1 MREDCL
7 RACLQKLRGDK
18 RELIVE
24 YYAKDKQAKIDH
36 RAGMARRLGI
46 SVDALRVKAH
56 RIRTTLE
63 ECIKR
68 CVERKAQNK

>member
-1 MREDCL
+1 
-7 RACLQKLRGDK
+7 LQKLRGDK

-24 YYAKDKQAKIDH
+24 YYAKNKQAKIDH
-36 RAGMARRLGI
+36 RAEMARRLGI

-56 RIRTTLE
+56 RIRITLE

-68 CVERKAQNK
+68 CVERMAQNK